1 MKKVFFTLFCIIL
14 SGFVCGFSDIKQ
26 KDEYTCAPVCAANCI
41 INYNNFDNKNLVEYF
56 SKQAKTTEKGTTA
69 NNFCKALEKFFK
81 KNKRTAYIKYYG
93 IRPVSKR
100 FSSEKPLDI
109 VKEISN
115 GKSVILNI
123 GVYSSEGKVYKREYG
138 HYINAVMLQE
148 NGKITVTDPYAKEP
162 YSIELKDFKTINLK
176 IKHNKDDNE
185 RVIDK
190 KYAYKEITNI
200 PYLEKNETA
209 LLNGVISVHLI
220 YF

>member
-14 SGFVCGFSDIKQ
+14 SCFVCGFSDIKQ
-26 KDEYTCAPVCAANCI
+26 KDEYTCAPVCATNCI
-41 INYNNFDNKNLVEYF
+41 INYNNFKTENLVEYF
-56 SKQAKTTEKGTTA
+56 VKEAKTTKKGTKV
-69 NNFCKALEKFFK
+69 NNLCKALEKYFIQH
-81 KNKRTAYIKYYG
+81 KRTAYIKYYG
-93 IRPVSKR
+93 IRPVDKR
-100 FSSEKPLDI
+100 FKANKTLNITD
-109 VKEISN
+109 EISN
-115 GKSVILNI
+115 GKSIILNI
-123 GVYSSEGKVYKREYG
+123 GVYEKDGNLLKRKYG